1 MNILACDIGGT
12 TIKLGLCNS
21 LGEIIEYK
29 EYATEAFKG
38 GMYIIEQVM
47 DYMSDY
53 DGYEAI
59 GISTAG
65 QVSPLD
71 GSILYANPN
80 IPNYTGVRLKDILED
95 RFDKP
100 VKVENDVNAAAL
112 GEAWIGAGRS
122 FADFICLTFGTGI
135 GGAIVMQG
143 EIYKGMNGTAG
154 EFGHM
159 VMYPITDTD
168 AKWDSM
174 YEKFASTKV
183 LVQKAQAIDPKIING
198 KMLFSRIDEG
208 EEELLS
214 LLGKWEQEVSRGVAT
229 LIHIFNPPAVIVG
242 GGIMEQSWLVE
253 RIGISTREILLD
265 SFQHTP
271 ILPAELGNKAALIG
285 AASLYHRYSESE

>member
-12 TIKLGLCNS
+12 TIKLGLCSS
-21 LGEIIEYK
+21 LGEITEYK
-29 EYATEAFKG
+29 EYAAEAFKG

-47 DYMSDY
+47 DYMSAY
-53 DGYEAI
+53 EGYEAI

-65 QVSPLD
+65 QVNPQD

-80 IPNYTGVRLKDILED
+80 IPNYTGVRIKDILEG

-122 FADFICLTFGTGI
+122 FTDFICLTFGTGI

-159 VMYPITDTD
+159 LLYPINDID

-174 YEKFASTKV
+174 YENAASTKI
-183 LVQKAQAIDPKIING
+183 LVQKAQVIDPKIIDG
-198 KMLFSRIDEG
+198 RMLFSRIDAG
-208 EEELLS
+208 EVELLS
-214 LLGKWEQEVSRGVAT
+214 LLEKWEKEVSRGVAT

-242 GGIMEQSWLVE
+242 GGIMEQSWLVK
-253 RIGISTREILLD
+253 RIEKSTREMLLD

-271 ILPAELGNKAALIG
+271 ILPAELGNKAALMG
-285 AASLYHRYSESE
+285 AASLYHRYSRAE